1 MKIESFKIKGSM
13 TMTKI
18 SPNGDVE
25 TRRKD
30 NLILNVGF
38 DFIANALC
46 ATTNR
51 PSVMG
56 YTALGTGTT
65 AVDAAQTALVTELA
79 RKPATYAHTA
89 GTKVFTLSTTF
100 QAGEATGAIT
110 EAGICNASSD
120 GIFLDRLTF
129 AVMNKGADDIITTTF
144 QFTLS

>member
-1 MKIESFKIKGSM
+1 M

>member
-1 MKIESFKIKGSM
+1 M

-65 AVDAAQTALVTELA
+65 AVGAAQTALVTELA

>member
-46 ATTNR
+46 AATNR

-100 QAGEATGAIT
+100 QAGEAT
-110 EAGICNASSD
+110 
-120 GIFLDRLTF
+120 
-129 AVMNKGADDIITTTF
+129 
-144 QFTLS
+144 